1 MNEFDI
7 IRTYFTPQICQR
19 KDVALGIGDDAAIVS
34 PPPNHQIIITTD
46 TLVSGIH
53 FLENA
58 NAYDIGVKSLAVN
71 LSDLAAMGATP
82 AWVTLALTLPNATDA
97 WLKDF
102 SRGFFKLATEHNV
115 QLIGGDLSHGALSIT
130 IQAHGLIPTNQAIR
144 RSGAKAG
151 DLIYVTH
158 TVGDASLALDF
169 LQKKISIPSMY
180 QAELVQQLNQP
191 TPRVKIGEALRS
203 IASAAIDISDGLI
216 ADLKHI
222 LDMSKVGAHINVDQI
237 PLSTALKESTT
248 KNQALTYALSGGDDY
263 ELCFTV
269 PKSKLNFLPEHCTCI
284 GEITASLEL
293 DLRFSDGTKYN
304 LNTDG
309 YTHF

>member
-7 IRTYFTPQICQR
+7 IRTYFTAQICQR
-19 KDVALGIGDDAAIVS
+19 KDVALGIGDDAAIVT

-58 NAYDIGVKSLAVN
+58 NAYDIGFKSLAVN

-82 AWVTLALTLPNATDA
+82 VWITLALTLPNATDV

-102 SRGFFKLATEHNV
+102 SRGFFELATEYNV
-115 QLIGGDLSHGALSIT
+115 QLIGGDLSHGPLSIT
-130 IQAHGLIPTNQAIR
+130 IQAQGLAPTDQAIR

-158 TVGDASLALDF
+158 TVGDASLGLDF
-169 LQKKISIPSMY
+169 LQKKIAIPSTY
-180 QAELVQQLNQP
+180 QSELVQRLTQP
-191 TPRVKIGEALRS
+191 TPRIKIGEALRG

-222 LDMSKVGAHINVDQI
+222 LDLSQVGARVNIDHI

-248 KNQALTYALSGGDDY
+248 QNQALAYALSGGDDY
-263 ELCFTV
+263 ELCFTI
-269 PKSKLNFLPEHCTCI
+269 PRSKLNFLPEDCTCI
-284 GEITASLEL
+284 GEITTSLEL

-304 LNTDG
+304 LDTDG